1 MLRKII
7 IAATL
12 AAMCGSGASAQFFS
26 LDAGTDGVNLHVSN
40 FFPYAAPVVVAPPV
54 PVVVPYRPGVVV
66 ATPSP
71 RHVRKAVRRA
81 TREYIREVG
90 ASVLPRVVIA
100 PGVVVAGYGYD
111 YYDDDDDYEDYMEDV
126 YKARKKAYKK
136 YKKEMKKYYKHHHKH
151 HKHHHH
157 DDDDDD

>member
-1 MLRKII
+1 MPRKII
-7 IAATL
+7 IAAVL
-12 AAMCGSGASAQFFS
+12 ASVCASGASAQFFS

-40 FFPYAAPVVVAPPV
+40 FFPFAAPVVVAPPV

-66 ATPSP
+66 SAPKP

-81 TREYIREVG
+81 TRRYVREVG
-90 ASVLPRVVIA
+90 ASLLPSVVIA
-100 PGVVVAGYGYD
+100 PGAVVAGYGY
-111 YYDDDDDYEDYMEDV
+111 YDDDDYEDYMEDV

-157 DDDDDD
+157 DDDDD